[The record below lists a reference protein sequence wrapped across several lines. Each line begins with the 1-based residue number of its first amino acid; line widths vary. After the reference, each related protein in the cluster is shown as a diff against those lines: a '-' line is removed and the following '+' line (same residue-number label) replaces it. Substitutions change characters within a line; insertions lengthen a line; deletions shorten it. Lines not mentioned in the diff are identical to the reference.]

1 MIVSTTH
8 LPRELVLEQRDVMT
22 DVYTVRAQQI
32 VQALINLSITP
43 HEHVLLHQEASVK
56 EHHMSE
62 QVIIADTCHLTTLVV
77 EAAGIVRDGD
87 DRFVQILRISTDRS
101 VWPPRASPSPPA

>member
-43 HEHVLLHQEASVK
+43 HEHVLHQEASVK

-62 QVIIADTCHLTTLVV
+62 QVIIADTCHHTTLVV

-87 DRFVQILRISTDRS
+87 DRFVQILRISTDR
-101 VWPPRASPSPPA
+101 PRASPSPPA